1 MCSLIKRY
9 IFLIGQHMCLKYQEL
24 YTLNTR
30 SYHKIVNVLRKA
42 HTLLEFAQPLLHRIC
57 NMYMKPKK
65 NTKQNNRCE

>member
-1 MCSLIKRY
+1 MCYLIKRF

-30 SYHKIVNVLRKA
+30 AYLKIDNVLRKA

-57 NMYMKPKK
+57 NMYMKKK